1 VAGEPIRGS
10 PAPRKAGLVKCPAFV
25 TRFQEDHKI
34 ESPAAGTKVGFV
46 VAGTQKGG
54 TTALATFLLEHPEIA
69 LSTAKEPHF
78 FDTEENFTAQPVDY
92 APYHAMYAPRPG
104 QRLLG
109 DRTPIYMY
117 WSPAPQRIADYNPAM
132 KWIMLLRNPVTRA
145 YSQWNMEVKQ
155 GRDTLPFEVAVRTES
170 ERCRATL
177 PLQHRRWSY
186 VDRGRYSVQLRR
198 IAQHFPAAQMLVLK
212 SEVLYADPAAA
223 LTRVSEFLGIGPFPH
238 MARREVFALPYD
250 APMTESA
257 RSYLC
262 DTLAPDIREVEQMLG
277 WDCSDWLRA

>member
-1 VAGEPIRGS
+1 MSRFHCRYSRGN
-10 PAPRKAGLVKCPAFV
+10 
-25 TRFQEDHKI
+25 KI
-34 ESPAAGTKVGFV
+34 ESTPAERKIGFV

-69 LSTAKEPHF
+69 LSAAKEPHF
-78 FDTEENFTAQPVDY
+78 FDTDENFTAQAVDY
-92 APYHAMYAPRPG
+92 GPYHAMYAPRPG

-117 WSPAPQRIADYNPAM
+117 WSPAPQRIAAYNPAM

-155 GRDTLPFEVAVRTES
+155 GRETLPFEVAVRTEA
-170 ERCRATL
+170 ERCRPTL

-186 VDRGRYSVQLRR
+186 VDRGCYSVQLRR
-198 IAQHFPAAQMLVLK
+198 VAQLFPAEQILVLK
-212 SEVLYADPAAA
+212 SESLNAEPAAA
-223 LTRVSEFLGIGPFPH
+223 LARVSEFLGVGPFPRT
-238 MARREVFALPYD
+238 ARREVFALPYA

-257 RSYLC
+257 RRYLC
-262 DTLAPDIREVEQMLG
+262 DTLASDIHEVEHMLG
-277 WDCSDWLRA
+277 WDCSDWLVA